1 MEDLF
6 KRGSV
11 VSTTSGGLVIVSLVS
26 RFIPASDDSG
36 VCSYQSL
43 VSAMLNASGLM
54 SFGSILH
61 ASDTRLASESERSY
75 FLARLQDF
83 GLDCIYHEDGSF
95 LALADVAATGML
107 RSQDVQGEPDSC
119 ESVTLPEDSVSGPFD
134 VPVLVECSDP
144 DAPAVYPA
152 YEDEGSSGMDL
163 RAIISDDER
172 DGQED
177 DDGFNYI
184 DIPAHSR
191 RLIGTGLR
199 VACPAGF
206 ELQVRPRSGLA
217 LKHGITVLNTPG
229 TVDSSY
235 RGEIGVLL
243 FNSSDESF
251 RVVAGDRI
259 AQLVLVPVARCVWH
273 PVLSLP
279 KSERMDGGFGHT
291 GVK

>member
-1 MEDLF
+1 
-6 KRGSV
+6 V
-11 VSTTSGGLVIVSLVS
+11 VVSLVS
-26 RFIPASDDSG
+26 HFIPASDDSG
-36 VCSYQSL
+36 VGSYQSL
-43 VSAMLNASGLM
+43 VSAMLSASGFM

-75 FLARLQDF
+75 LLARLRDF

-95 LALADVAATGML
+95 LALADVAAMGML
-107 RSQDVQGEPDSC
+107 RSQDDQEEGLQED
-119 ESVTLPEDSVSGPFD
+119 VTSSEDSVSGPFD
-134 VPVLVECSDP
+134 VPVLIDCSDP
-144 DAPAVYPA
+144 DVPAVFPA
-152 YEDEGSSGMDL
+152 YEDDGSSGMDL
-163 RAIISDDER
+163 RAVISVDAR
-172 DGQED
+172 DGKGD
-177 DDGFNYI
+177 NGINYI

-199 VACPAGF
+199 VACPAGY

-235 RGEIGVLL
+235 RGEIGILL

-259 AQLVLVPVARCVWH
+259 AQLVLAPVARCIWH

-279 KSERMDGGFGHT
+279 SSERMDGGFGHT
-291 GVK
+291 GIK

>member
-26 RFIPASDDSG
+26 HFIPASDDSG
-36 VCSYQSL
+36 VASYQSL
-43 VSAMLNASGLM
+43 VSAILNASGSM
-54 SFGSILH
+54 YFGNILH
-61 ASDTRLASESERSY
+61 TSNTRLASESERSY
-75 FLARLQDF
+75 LLARLRDF

-107 RSQDVQGEPDSC
+107 RSQDDQEEELRED
-119 ESVTLPEDSVSGPFD
+119 VTSSEDSVSGPFD
-134 VPVLVECSDP
+134 VPVLIDCSDP
-144 DAPAVYPA
+144 DAPAVYPE
-152 YEDEGSSGMDL
+152 YEDDGSSGMDL

-172 DGQED
+172 DGQG
-177 DDGFNYI
+177 DDGINYI

-217 LKHGITVLNTPG
+217 LKYGITVLNTPG

-279 KSERMDGGFGHT
+279 SSERMDGGFGHT

>member
-11 VSTTSGGLVIVSLVS
+11 VSTTSGGLVVVSLVS
-26 RFIPASDDSG
+26 HFIPASDDSG
-36 VCSYQSL
+36 VGSYQSL
-43 VSAMLNASGLM
+43 VSAMLSASGFM

-75 FLARLQDF
+75 LLARLRDF

-107 RSQDVQGEPDSC
+107 RSQDDQEEELRED
-119 ESVTLPEDSVSGPFD
+119 VTSSEDSVLGLFD
-134 VPVLVECSDP
+134 VPVLIDCSDP
-144 DAPAVYPA
+144 DVPAVYPA
-152 YEDEGSSGMDL
+152 YEDDGSSGMDL
-163 RAIISDDER
+163 RAVISVDAR
-172 DGQED
+172 DGKGD
-177 DDGFNYI
+177 NGINYI

-199 VACPAGF
+199 VACPAGY

-235 RGEIGVLL
+235 RGEIGILL

-279 KSERMDGGFGHT
+279 SSERMDGGFGHT
-291 GVK
+291 GIK

>member
-11 VSTTSGGLVIVSLVS
+11 VSTTSGGLVVVSLVS
-26 RFIPASDDSG
+26 HFIPASDDSG
-36 VCSYQSL
+36 VGSYQSL
-43 VSAMLNASGLM
+43 VSVTINASGFM
-54 SFGSILH
+54 HFGSILH

-75 FLARLQDF
+75 LLARLRDF

-95 LALADVAATGML
+95 LALADVAAMGML
-107 RSQDVQGEPDSC
+107 RSQDDQEEELRED
-119 ESVTLPEDSVSGPFD
+119 VTSSEDSVLGPFD
-134 VPVLVECSDP
+134 VPVLIDCSDP
-144 DAPAVYPA
+144 DVPAVYPA
-152 YEDEGSSGMDL
+152 YEDGGSSGMDL
-163 RAIISDDER
+163 RAVISDDER

-251 RVVAGDRI
+251 RVVARDRI
-259 AQLVLVPVARCVWH
+259 AQLVLVPVARCVWR

-279 KSERMDGGFGHT
+279 SSERMDGGFGHT

>member
-11 VSTTSGGLVIVSLVS
+11 VSTTSGGLVVVSLVS
-26 RFIPASDDSG
+26 HFIPASDDSG

-43 VSAMLNASGLM
+43 VSAILNASGSM
-54 SFGSILH
+54 YFGNILH
-61 ASDTRLASESERSY
+61 TSNTRLASESERSY
-75 FLARLQDF
+75 LFARLRDV

-119 ESVTLPEDSVSGPFD
+119 ESVTSSEDSVSGSFD
-134 VPVLVECSDP
+134 VLVLIDCSDP
-144 DAPAVYPA
+144 DAPAVYPE

-163 RAIISDDER
+163 RAVIPCDVR
-172 DGQED
+172 DGQG
-177 DDGFNYI
+177 DDGINYI

-217 LKHGITVLNTPG
+217 LKYGITVLNTPG

-259 AQLVLVPVARCVWH
+259 AQLVLAPVARCVWH

-279 KSERMDGGFGHT
+279 SSERMDGGFGHT

>member
-26 RFIPASDDSG
+26 HFIPASDDSG
-36 VCSYQSL
+36 VGSYQSL
-43 VSAMLNASGLM
+43 VSAILNASGSM
-54 SFGSILH
+54 HFGSILH

-75 FLARLQDF
+75 FLARLRDF

-95 LALADVAATGML
+95 LALADVTAMDML
-107 RSQDVQGEPDSC
+107 RSQDDQEEELQEDDTS
-119 ESVTLPEDSVSGPFD
+119 SEDSVSGPFD
-134 VPVLVECSDP
+134 VSVLIDCSDP
-144 DAPAVYPA
+144 DVPAVYPA

-163 RAIISDDER
+163 RAVISVDAR
-172 DGQED
+172 DGKGD
-177 DDGFNYI
+177 NGINYI

-191 RLIGTGLR
+191 RIIGTGLR
-199 VACPAGF
+199 VACPAGY

-235 RGEIGVLL
+235 RGEIGILL

-279 KSERMDGGFGHT
+279 SSERMDGGFGHT

>member
-26 RFIPASDDSG
+26 HFIPASDDSG

-43 VSAMLNASGLM
+43 VSAILNASGSM
-54 SFGSILH
+54 YFGNILH
-61 ASDTRLASESERSY
+61 VSNTRLASESERSY
-75 FLARLQDF
+75 LFARFRDV

-107 RSQDVQGEPDSC
+107 RSQDDQEEELQENVTS
-119 ESVTLPEDSVSGPFD
+119 SVVS
-134 VPVLVECSDP
+134 VLVK
-144 DAPAVYPA
+144 DAPVVYPA

-163 RAIISDDER
+163 RAIISDGER
-172 DGQED
+172 DGQE

-291 GVK
+291 GIK

>member
-26 RFIPASDDSG
+26 HFIPASDDSG
-36 VCSYQSL
+36 DGFYQSL
-43 VSAMLNASGLM
+43 VSAILNASGSM
-54 SFGSILH
+54 HFGSILH
-61 ASDTRLASESERSY
+61 VSDTRLASESERSY
-75 FLARLQDF
+75 FLARLRDF
-83 GLDCIYHEDGSF
+83 GLDCVYREDGSF
-95 LALADVAATGML
+95 LALADVTAVGML

-119 ESVTLPEDSVSGPFD
+119 ESVTLSEDSESGPFD

-144 DAPAVYPA
+144 DVPAVYPE

-163 RAIISDDER
+163 RAVIPSDAR

-177 DDGFNYI
+177 GVNYI

-191 RLIGTGLR
+191 RLIGTRLR

-243 FNSSDESF
+243 FNSSDEPF

-259 AQLVLVPVARCVWH
+259 AQLVLTPVARCVWH

-279 KSERMDGGFGHT
+279 SSERMDGGFGHT

>member
-26 RFIPASDDSG
+26 HFIPASDDSG
-36 VCSYQSL
+36 VGSYQSL
-43 VSAMLNASGLM
+43 VSTMLNASGFM
-54 SFGSILH
+54 SFGSVLH
-61 ASDTRLASESERSY
+61 ASDTRLATESERS
-75 FLARLQDF
+75 FLLARLRDF

-95 LALADVAATGML
+95 LALADVATMGML
-107 RSQDVQGEPDSC
+107 RSQDDQEESDSC
-119 ESVTLPEDSVSGPFD
+119 ESVTLSEDSESGPFD
-134 VPVLVECSDP
+134 VPVLIDCSDP
-144 DAPAVYPA
+144 DVPAVYPA

-163 RAIISDDER
+163 RALIPSDAR
-172 DGQED
+172 DGQGK
-177 DDGFNYI
+177 DGVNYI

-199 VACPAGF
+199 VACPAGY

-235 RGEIGVLL
+235 RGEIGILL

-259 AQLVLVPVARCVWH
+259 AQLVLAPVARCVWH

-279 KSERMDGGFGHT
+279 SSERMDGGFGHT

>member
-1 MEDLF
+1 MNDLF

-11 VSTTSGGLVIVSLVS
+11 VSTTSGGLVVVSLVS
-26 RFIPASDDSG
+26 HFIPASDDSG
-36 VCSYQSL
+36 VGSYQSL
-43 VSAMLNASGLM
+43 VSAILNASGSM
-54 SFGSILH
+54 YFGNILY
-61 ASDTRLASESERSY
+61 ASNTRLASESERSY
-75 FLARLQDF
+75 LFARLRDV

-95 LALADVAATGML
+95 LALADVAAMGML
-107 RSQDVQGEPDSC
+107 RSQDVQGESDSC
-119 ESVTLPEDSVSGPFD
+119 ESATLSEDSVSGPFD
-134 VPVLVECSDP
+134 VPVLIDCSDP
-144 DAPAVYPA
+144 DAPAVYPE

-163 RAIISDDER
+163 RAVIPCDVR
-172 DGQED
+172 DGKG
-177 DDGFNYI
+177 DDGINYI

-279 KSERMDGGFGHT
+279 SSERMDGGFGHT

>member
-26 RFIPASDDSG
+26 RFIPASDDSDVG
-36 VCSYQSL
+36 TYQSL
-43 VSAMLNASGLM
+43 VSAILNASGSM
-54 SFGSILH
+54 YFGSILH
-61 ASDTRLASESERSY
+61 ASNTCLASESERSY
-75 FLARLQDF
+75 LFARLRDF

-95 LALADVAATGML
+95 LALADVAAMGML
-107 RSQDVQGEPDSC
+107 RSQDDQEEELRED
-119 ESVTLPEDSVSGPFD
+119 VTSSEDSVSGPFD
-134 VPVLVECSDP
+134 VPVLIDCSDP
-144 DAPAVYPA
+144 DAPAVYPE

-163 RAIISDDER
+163 RAVIPCDVR
-172 DGQED
+172 DGKGD
-177 DDGFNYI
+177 NGINYI

-217 LKHGITVLNTPG
+217 LKYGITVLNTPG

-291 GVK
+291 GIK

>member
-11 VSTTSGGLVIVSLVS
+11 VSTTSGGLVVVSLVS
-26 RFIPASDDSG
+26 HFIPASDDSG
-36 VCSYQSL
+36 VASYQSL
-43 VSAMLNASGLM
+43 VSAMLDASGFM

-61 ASDTRLASESERSY
+61 ASDTRLASESERS
-75 FLARLQDF
+75 FLLARLRDF

-95 LALADVAATGML
+95 LALADITATGML
-107 RSQDVQGEPDSC
+107 RSQDDQKEELC
-119 ESVTLPEDSVSGPFD
+119 KEVSSFD
-134 VPVLVECSDP
+134 VPVLVECSDL
-144 DAPAVYPA
+144 DAPAVYPE
-152 YEDEGSSGMDL
+152 YEDGGSSGMDL

-199 VACPAGF
+199 VACPAGY

-243 FNSSDESF
+243 FNSSDETF
-251 RVVAGDRI
+251 RVVARDRI

-279 KSERMDGGFGHT
+279 SSERMDGGFGHT

>member
-1 MEDLF
+1 MTDLF

-26 RFIPASDDSG
+26 HFIPASDDSG
-36 VCSYQSL
+36 DGFYQSL
-43 VSAMLNASGLM
+43 VSAILNASGSM
-54 SFGSILH
+54 HFGSILH
-61 ASDTRLASESERSY
+61 ASDMRLASESERSY
-75 FLARLQDF
+75 FLARLRDF
-83 GLDCIYHEDGSF
+83 GLDCLYHEDGSF
-95 LALADVAATGML
+95 LALADVTAVGML

-119 ESVTLPEDSVSGPFD
+119 ESVTLSEDSVSGPFD

-144 DAPAVYPA
+144 DVPAVYPE

-163 RAIISDDER
+163 RAVIPGDVR

-177 DDGFNYI
+177 GVNYI

-191 RLIGTGLR
+191 RLIGTRLR

-243 FNSSDESF
+243 FNSSDEPF

-259 AQLVLVPVARCVWH
+259 AQLVLTPVARCVWH

-279 KSERMDGGFGHT
+279 SSERMDGGFGHT

>member
-26 RFIPASDDSG
+26 HFIPASDDSG
-36 VCSYQSL
+36 VGTYQSL
-43 VSAMLNASGLM
+43 VSAILNASGSM
-54 SFGSILH
+54 HFGSILH

-75 FLARLQDF
+75 FLARLRDF
-83 GLDCIYHEDGSF
+83 GLDCLYHEDGSF
-95 LALADVAATGML
+95 LALADVTAMGML
-107 RSQDVQGEPDSC
+107 RSQDDQEEELRED
-119 ESVTLPEDSVSGPFD
+119 VTSSEDSVSGPFD
-134 VPVLVECSDP
+134 VPVLIDCSDP
-144 DAPAVYPA
+144 DVPAVYPE

-163 RAIISDDER
+163 RAVIPCDVR
-172 DGQED
+172 DGKGD
-177 DDGFNYI
+177 NGINYI

-199 VACPAGF
+199 VACPAGY

-279 KSERMDGGFGHT
+279 SSERMDGGFGHT
-291 GVK
+291 GIK

>member
-11 VSTTSGGLVIVSLVS
+11 VSTTSGGLVVVSLVS
-26 RFIPASDDSG
+26 HFIPASDDSG
-36 VCSYQSL
+36 VDTYQSL
-43 VSAMLNASGLM
+43 VSVLLSASGSM
-54 SFGSILH
+54 HFGSILH

-75 FLARLQDF
+75 FFARLRDF
-83 GLDCIYHEDGSF
+83 GLDCLYHEDGSF
-95 LALADVAATGML
+95 LALADVTAMGML

-119 ESVTLPEDSVSGPFD
+119 ESVTLSEDSESGPFD

-144 DAPAVYPA
+144 DAPAVYPE

-163 RAIISDDER
+163 RAIVSDDER

-177 DDGFNYI
+177 DGINYI

-191 RLIGTGLR
+191 RLIGTGLC

-259 AQLVLVPVARCVWH
+259 AQLVLAPVARCVWH

-279 KSERMDGGFGHT
+279 SSERMDGGFGHT

>member
-11 VSTTSGGLVIVSLVS
+11 VSTTRGGLVIVSLVS
-26 RFIPASDDSG
+26 HFIPASDDSG
-36 VCSYQSL
+36 VDSYQSL
-43 VSAMLNASGLM
+43 VSAILNASGSM
-54 SFGSILH
+54 YFGSILR

-75 FLARLQDF
+75 LFARLRDV

-107 RSQDVQGEPDSC
+107 RSQDDQEEGLRED
-119 ESVTLPEDSVSGPFD
+119 VTSSDVS
-134 VPVLVECSDP
+134 VLVK
-144 DAPAVYPA
+144 DAPVVYPA

-163 RAIISDDER
+163 RAIISDGER

-191 RLIGTGLR
+191 RLIGTGLC
-199 VACPAGF
+199 VACPAGYEF
-206 ELQVRPRSGLA
+206 QVRPRSGLA

-259 AQLVLVPVARCVWH
+259 AQLVLTPVAHCVWH

-279 KSERMDGGFGHT
+279 SSERMDGGFGHT